1 MYREREKTL
10 KNVLLISSK
19 RKDTTKMKKEQD
31 ASKQN
36 PCNKKR
42 LLRGIQIASA
52 QVRVFNI
59 INHQGNTN

>member
-1 MYREREKTL
+1 
-10 KNVLLISSK
+10 
-19 RKDTTKMKKEQD
+19 MKKEQD